1 MVVFV
6 DFERDSYHDVQHR
19 HPGSILHPYTD
30 KGSLSVVKTRDGG
43 LSNNGHNLLN
53 GTEED
58 EKSSNSQDNLNL
70 NTFSRCLACYPYDPN
85 TSSDYF
91 GRLYNANIY

>member
-1 MVVFV
+1 VVFV
-6 DFERDSYHDVQHR
+6 DFERDSYHDVQHG
-19 HPGSILHPYTD
+19 HAGSNLHSYTD
-30 KGSLSVVKTRDGG
+30 KGSLSVVKT
-43 LSNNGHNLLN
+43 HY
-53 GTEED
+53 GTGKD

-85 TSSDYF
+85 TSSDSF